1 MGVTVCLPLF
11 GNPGH
16 ELEEGAPASSKDLR
30 ALADAMRERLYQ
42 AADSLDQL
50 TADGWSG
57 YYAMFDVILTHTQV
71 NTHEQAEERLR
82 AVGID
87 PAQLLIVEDVEEE
100 EGAD

>member
-1 MGVTVCLPLF
+1 VGVTVCLPLF

-16 ELEEGAPASSKDLR
+16 ELDEGAAASGKDLR
-30 ALADAMRERLYQ
+30 ALADGIRERLYQ
-42 AADSLDQL
+42 AADWLDKL

-57 YYAMFDVILTHTQV
+57 QNAMFDVILTHPQV
-71 NTHEQAEERLR
+71 HTREQAEARLR